1 MRRYETI
8 VILDPD
14 LSEEERTGQYTR
26 IRELIPAQ
34 DGLVVELD
42 EWGVHKMAYAIKKKP
57 RGFYLRIDYCGN
69 GVLVDELERNF
80 RIDDRYLKFMTILL
94 EEDVDLE
101 AVKEAMA
108 KKEAEAAEAAAKA
121 EAEKAAKEVPAPEA
135 AATEP
140 APKAET
146 EPAPEPATEPD
157 QAPSA
162 PPETAAVET
171 AEKNTESTEEN

>member
-42 EWGVHKMAYAIKKKP
+42 EWGIRKMAYAIKKKP

-69 GVLVDELERNF
+69 GTLVDELERNF
-80 RIDDRYLKFMTILL
+80 RIDDRYLKFMTVLL

-101 AVKEAMA
+101 ALKEAMA

-135 AATEP
+135 AT
-140 APKAET
+140 K
-146 EPAPEPATEPD
+146 PD
-157 QAPSA
+157 QAPSD

-171 AEKNTESTEEN
+171 AEENTESTEEN